1 MSGEISPFSA
11 PCGAE
16 VTGVDFSKPVEKGLV
31 KILNRAFVKHSV
43 LVIRNQKLTPQ
54 QMVVAVG
61 YFGSIFEQ
69 QNKRFSI
76 PECPEIHYI
85 SNQESYPD
93 GTRYIP
99 GAGFHTDHS
108 NDIMP
113 PKATVLLAIRLPNKG
128 GDTQFVNMHAAY
140 EGLASET
147 KKRLSDLRAIHVY
160 QSTHSQRKLMD
171 LSKDNPRVVPKSAV
185 HPLVRVHPET
195 GKKSL
200 YINPIRIQS
209 IIGMSEH
216 EGIVLLNDLLE
227 HATQEKFQYRHQWQL
242 NDMVLWDNRCL
253 LHKANGDYDR
263 AQERFLYRVMSV
275 SYTHLTLPTKA

>member
-1 MSGEISPFSA
+1 MGNFGIFPFSA

-16 VTGVDFSKPVEKGLV
+16 VMGIDFRKPITKDMV
-31 KILNRAFVKHSV
+31 KTLNSAFVRYSV
-43 LVIRNQKLTPQ
+43 LVVRDQKLNPR
-54 QMVVAVG
+54 QMLAAVSH
-61 YFGSIFEQ
+61 FGSTFEQ

-85 SNQESYPD
+85 SNQERYPD

-108 NDIMP
+108 NDLLP
-113 PKATVLLAIRLPNKG
+113 PKATVLLAIRLPDHG

-140 EGLASET
+140 DGLTSEL
-147 KKRLSDLRAIHVY
+147 KRRIANLHAVHVY
-160 QSTHSQRKLMD
+160 QSTHSERKLMN
-171 LSKDNPRVVPKSAV
+171 LSKDNPRYVPKSSV

-209 IIGMSEH
+209 IMGMSDP
-216 EGIVLLNDLLE
+216 EGIELLNDLLK
-227 HATQEKFQYRHQWQL
+227 HATQTKYQYRHQWQPYDL
-242 NDMVLWDNRCL
+242 VLWDNRCL
-253 LHKANGDYDR
+253 LHKANGDYDHN
-263 AQERFLYRVMSV
+263 QERFLYRVMLKGDKLV
-275 SYTHLTLPTKA
+275 

>member
-16 VTGVDFSKPVEKGLV
+16 VTGVDFSKPVKKDFV

-43 LVIRNQKLTPQ
+43 LVVRNQKLTPQ

-76 PECPEIHYI
+76 SGCPEIHYI

-227 HATQEKFQYRHQWQL
+227 HATQKKFQYRHQWQL

-263 AQERFLYRVMSV
+263 AQERFLYRVMLQGDKQG
-275 SYTHLTLPTKA
+275 H

>member
-1 MSGEISPFSA
+1 MISGVISPFSE
-11 PCGAE
+11 PFGAE
-16 VTGVDFSKPVEKGLV
+16 VTGVDFSKPVEKDFV
-31 KILNRAFVKHSV
+31 KILNRAFVDHSI
-43 LVIRNQKLTPQ
+43 LVIRNQELTPQ

-227 HATQEKFQYRHQWQL
+227 HATQKKFQYRHQWQL

-263 AQERFLYRVMSV
+263 AQERFLYRVMLQGDKQG
-275 SYTHLTLPTKA
+275 Y

>member
-1 MSGEISPFSA
+1 
-11 PCGAE
+11 
-16 VTGVDFSKPVEKGLV
+16 
-31 KILNRAFVKHSV
+31 
-43 LVIRNQKLTPQ
+43 
-54 QMVVAVG
+54 
-61 YFGSIFEQ
+61 
-69 QNKRFSI
+69 
-76 PECPEIHYI
+76 
-85 SNQESYPD
+85 
-93 GTRYIP
+93 
-99 GAGFHTDHS
+99 
-108 NDIMP
+108 MP

-216 EGIVLLNDLLE
+216 EGIELLNDLLE
-227 HATQEKFQYRHQWQL
+227 HATQKKFQYRHQWQL

-263 AQERFLYRVMSV
+263 AQERFLYRVMLRGDKQG
-275 SYTHLTLPTKA
+275 H

>member
-1 MSGEISPFSA
+1 MISGRISPFSA

-16 VTGVDFSKPVEKGLV
+16 VTGVDFSKPVEKDLV
-31 KILNRAFVKHSV
+31 KILNQAFVEHSV

-147 KKRLSDLRAIHVY
+147 KKTLSNLRAIHVY

-171 LSKDNPRVVPKSAV
+171 LSKDNPGVVPKSAV

-227 HATQEKFQYRHQWQL
+227 HSTQKKFQYRHQWQL

-263 AQERFLYRVMSV
+263 AQERFLYRVMLQEDKQG
-275 SYTHLTLPTKA
+275 H

>member
-1 MSGEISPFSA
+1 MISGEISPFSA
-11 PCGAE
+11 SCGAE
-16 VTGVDFSKPVEKGLV
+16 VTGVDLSKPVEKYFV

-43 LVIRNQKLTPQ
+43 LVIRNQNLTPQ
-54 QMVVAVG
+54 QMVAAVG

-140 EGLASET
+140 ESLASET

-227 HATQEKFQYRHQWQL
+227 HATQKKFQYRHQWQL

-263 AQERFLYRVMSV
+263 AQERFLYRVMLQGDKQG
-275 SYTHLTLPTKA
+275 H

>member
-1 MSGEISPFSA
+1 M
-11 PCGAE
+11 
-16 VTGVDFSKPVEKGLV
+16 
-31 KILNRAFVKHSV
+31 KHSV
-43 LVIRNQKLTPQ
+43 LVVRNQKLTPQ

-76 PECPEIHYI
+76 SGCPEVHYI

-113 PKATVLLAIRLPNKG
+113 PKATVLLAIRLPDKG
-128 GDTQFVNMHAAY
+128 GDSQFMNMQAAY
-140 EGLASET
+140 ECLTPET
-147 KKRLSDLRAIHVY
+147 KKRLTDLRAIHVY

-216 EGIVLLNDLLE
+216 EGILLLNDLLE
-227 HATQEKFQYRHQWQL
+227 HATQKKFQYRHQWQL

-253 LHKANGDYDR
+253 LHKANGDYDH
-263 AQERFLYRVMSV
+263 AQERFLYRVMLQGDKQG
-275 SYTHLTLPTKA
+275 H

>member
-1 MSGEISPFSA
+1 M
-11 PCGAE
+11 
-16 VTGVDFSKPVEKGLV
+16 
-31 KILNRAFVKHSV
+31 KHSV

-69 QNKRFSI
+69 HNKRFSI

-113 PKATVLLAIRLPNKG
+113 PKATVLLAIRLPDKG

-227 HATQEKFQYRHQWQL
+227 HATQKKFQYRHQWQL

-253 LHKANGDYDR
+253 LHKANGDYDH
-263 AQERFLYRVMSV
+263 AQERFLYRVMLQGDKQG
-275 SYTHLTLPTKA
+275 H

>member
-16 VTGVDFSKPVEKGLV
+16 VTGVDFSKPVEKDFV

-227 HATQEKFQYRHQWQL
+227 HATQKKFQYRHQWQL

-263 AQERFLYRVMSV
+263 AQERFLYRVMLQGDKQG
-275 SYTHLTLPTKA
+275 H

>member
-1 MSGEISPFSA
+1 MISGGISPFSA

-16 VTGVDFSKPVEKGLV
+16 VTGVDFSKPVEKDFV
-31 KILNRAFVKHSV
+31 KILNRAFVEHSI

-108 NDIMP
+108 NDIIP

-128 GDTQFVNMHAAY
+128 GDTQFVNMQAAY

-171 LSKDNPRVVPKSAV
+171 LSKDNPRVVPNSAV

-200 YINPIRIQS
+200 YINPIRIQN

-227 HATQEKFQYRHQWQL
+227 HATQKKFQYRHQWQL

-263 AQERFLYRVMSV
+263 AQERFLYRVMLQGDKQG
-275 SYTHLTLPTKA
+275 H

>member
-1 MSGEISPFSA
+1 MTSGRISPFSA

-16 VTGVDFSKPVEKGLV
+16 VTGVDFSKPVEKDFV

-43 LVIRNQKLTPQ
+43 LVIRKQELTPQ

-76 PECPEIHYI
+76 SGCSEVHYI

-171 LSKDNPRVVPKSAV
+171 LSEDNPRVVPKSAV

-227 HATQEKFQYRHQWQL
+227 HATQKKFQYRHQWQL

-253 LHKANGDYDR
+253 LHKANGDYDH
-263 AQERFLYRVMSV
+263 AQERFLYRVM
-275 SYTHLTLPTKA
+275 LQED